1 MTSKQRAK
9 LKSIASTEDT
19 ILQIGKGGITQ
30 QVIKQA
36 DDALTAREII
46 KIKVLETAPDEIKS
60 LAAEMSE
67 ATNSEVVQIIGTKI
81 IIYRNN
87 PEKNIIK
94 L

>member
-87 PEKNIIK
+87 PEKNLIK